1 MGCQGGP
8 GCRVWERPGWAWDC
22 SLSAVNG
29 LPVTKKQTA
38 GGKARVLR
46 IANAALKGRSSTV
59 MHTLSREPSLSI
71 STKLLGTAAVTADT

>member
-1 MGCQGGP
+1 MDAKEDRVPGLGAAGMGMGLL
-8 GCRVWERPGWAWDC
+8 AFC
-22 SLSAVNG
+22 SQRASCHEEANRW
-29 LPVTKKQTA
+29 
-38 GGKARVLR
+38 GKARVLR